1 MQPTPGGWNA
11 PNAGATNSSGF
22 TAPPGGLRYYDG
34 DCYNMTYLGYWW
46 SSSVSSASYA
56 WYRNLYYDYSVILR
70 YNFSRANGFSVRCC
84 RD

>member
-22 TAPPGGLRYYDG
+22 TAPPGGHRNNFG
-34 DCYNMTYLGYWW
+34 DFDFMTYFGVWW
-46 SSSVSSASYA
+46 SSSVSSASSA
-56 WYRNLYYDYSVILR
+56 WFRGLYFNGSGILR
-70 YNFSRANGFSVRCC
+70 GNNGRADGFSVRCC